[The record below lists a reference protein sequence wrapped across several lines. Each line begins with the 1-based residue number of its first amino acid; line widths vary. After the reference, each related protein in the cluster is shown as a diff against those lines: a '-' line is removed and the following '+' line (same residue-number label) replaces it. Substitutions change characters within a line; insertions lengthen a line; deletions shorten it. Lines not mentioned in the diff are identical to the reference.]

1 MIDPRDLYEPH
12 LDVSDAL
19 RERAQA
25 ATAGPVLV
33 VALKGFADAGH
44 ITEIVAQHIVD
55 LGTAERVVTFDHD
68 RLVDYHA
75 KRPSLTFDNAR
86 WVEYSG
92 PKIVLDS
99 VSDAE
104 GTRFLLLHGSEPDR
118 YWDGFVDAVL
128 DLINEYNVS
137 LVLGVSGI
145 PMGVP
150 HTRPH
155 GAILHATRD
164 GLIDEDK
171 GWSGS
176 MQVPATVGNVLQFQ
190 LGNRERDAVGVAVH
204 VPHYLAQ
211 SQYPPAAIV
220 ALTKLEAL
228 SGLDLHAEGLTE
240 ASQEAI
246 AEVDGQA
253 GKSHEIAE
261 MISGLENQYDAFMA
275 AHPEESLLAHVT
287 KIPTAD
293 EIGAEF
299 EEFLSKFPKVD
310 PDEGN

>member
-1 MIDPRDLYEPH
+1 MLDPRDLYEPN
-12 LDVSDAL
+12 LPVSDYL
-19 RERAQA
+19 RARGEA

-33 VALKGFADAGH
+33 ISLRGIGDAGH
-44 ITEIVAQHIVD
+44 ISDITAQHLLEIGD
-55 LGTAERVVTFDHD
+55 TERVVTFDHD

-75 KRPSLTFDNAR
+75 KRPTLTFDSSR
-86 WVEYSG
+86 WVDYSG
-92 PKIVLDS
+92 PQIVLDAVTDS
-99 VSDAE
+99 E
-104 GTRFLLLHGSEPDR
+104 GTQFLLLHGAEPDR
-118 YWDGFVDAVL
+118 YWDAFVQAVL

-137 LVLGVSGI
+137 LTLGVSGI

-164 GLIDEDK
+164 GLIDDDK
-171 GWSGS
+171 VWGGTL
-176 MQVPATVGNVLQFQ
+176 QVPATVANVIQYA
-190 LGNRERDAVGVAVH
+190 LGTSERDAIGVAVH

-211 SQYPPAAIV
+211 SQYSPAAIV
-220 ALTKLEAL
+220 GLNKLEAL
-228 SGLDLHAEGLTE
+228 TGLDLAVAGLAGSADE
-240 ASQEAI
+240 AL
-246 AEVDGQA
+246 AEVNRQA
-253 GKSHEIAE
+253 GKSQEIAE

-299 EEFLSKFPKVD
+299 EEFLSKYAKPESD
-310 PDEGN
+310 S